1 MEMQATD
8 YFSGDESA
16 LFGNSTKESDEETG
30 KDDDEATEM
39 GIKYKVMTTLLLM

>member
-30 KDDDEATEM
+30 KDDEATEI
-39 GIKYKVMTTLLLM
+39 GIKYTVMTTLLLM